1 LHAANGIVEHAIH
14 MAPFFFLFGN
24 GWTCNLHGSFFCFFP
39 WGEEER
45 QEVGMRV
52 PPQEFP

>member
-14 MAPFFFLFGN
+14 MAPFFFFG
-24 GWTCNLHGSFFCFFP
+24 GMVEHATYMAHFFCFFP